1 MKAQA
6 LRDTSMS
13 SYMSGKRTLEI
24 NPKSPIILTLREK
37 VSELGP
43 EDRSVKDLT
52 VLLFETAQ
60 LVSGYSLD
68 DTTSFASRIY
78 RMVSLGLS
86 IDTAD
91 EAAAGETVDE
101 EMKTAEGSS
110 TAAVGSSSMEE
121 VD

>member
-37 VSELGP
+37 VKELGP

-101 EMKTAEGSS
+101 EMKTAEGSG
-110 TAAVGSSSMEE
+110 TAAAGSSSMEE